1 MWNCLSEVKKTK
13 DYSGPARGIKGRFME
28 EAGFELTRIW
38 RVREKSSENIPVV
51 EKSMKGILSF
61 H

>member
-1 MWNCLSEVKKTK
+1 MAITR
-13 DYSGPARGIKGRFME
+13 DYSGPARGIKGSFME

-38 RVREKSSENIPVV
+38 RASEKSSENIPVV
-51 EKSMKGILSF
+51 EKSMEGILAF